1 MLQSTSDIGASAK
14 EDKELFA
21 RQRERV
27 DFWLDLLKP
36 DEGELLQVIETLKKQ
51 RLFTK
56 TVRDGIWLVWDLSHG
71 RTNALLEL
79 FPWVAEHFQ
88 GTRDSGLTV
97 DQVREIIRLE
107 ADDVAIEPE
116 TLGVAPTLVSGNL
129 KSLAGSSKPLPG
141 SSDHD
146 DLAGLLEVKDVSSES
161 GGVATQNFISSM
173 LAMQGVKSD
182 KPTKTDKP
190 VKKKQQTLEDMLEVK
205 SVGSA

>member
-1 MLQSTSDIGASAK
+1 M
-14 EDKELFA
+14 FA

-36 DEGELLQVIETLKKQ
+36 DEWELLQVIETLKKQ

-56 TVRDGIWLVWDLSHG
+56 TVRDGIWLIWDLSHG

-88 GTRDSGLTV
+88 GTGDSGLTV

-107 ADDVAIEPE
+107 AGDVAIEPE

-129 KSLAGSSKPLPG
+129 KTLAGSNKPLPEPD
-141 SSDHD
+141 DHD
-146 DLAGLLEVKDVSSES
+146 DLADLLEVKDVSSE
-161 GGVATQNFISSM
+161 GGGIATQNFINSM
-173 LAMQGVKSD
+173 LAMQNAKSD
-182 KPTKTDKP
+182 KLVKPDKP
-190 VKKKQQTLEDMLEVK
+190 VKRERQSLEDALEVK
-205 SVGSA
+205 IVDSA